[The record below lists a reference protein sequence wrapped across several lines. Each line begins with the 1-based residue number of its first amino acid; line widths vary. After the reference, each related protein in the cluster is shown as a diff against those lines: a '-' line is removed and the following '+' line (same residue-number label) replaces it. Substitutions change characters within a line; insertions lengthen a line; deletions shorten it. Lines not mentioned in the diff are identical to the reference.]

1 MSARRRWR
9 GGGRHHEPGGRSNR
23 SGCRVAEETTIFGVD
38 EEKSDI
44 YSVALIGWVIA
55 KAGGTSRKVL
65 VRLDCIEKPELY

>member
-1 MSARRRWR
+1 MSY
-9 GGGRHHEPGGRSNR
+9 HHQQEGWPTRTCPNL
-23 SGCRVAEETTIFGVD
+23 AEETTIFGVD

>member
-1 MSARRRWR
+1 MSAWLTRT
-9 GGGRHHEPGGRSNR
+9 GPDL
-23 SGCRVAEETTIFGVD
+23 AEETTIFGVD